1 MKSVETSEGCGRQ
14 GKRRERANKAQQ
26 DNSQAGTGD
35 EFLDK
40 LLSTDSGLDEGGV
53 PDIKVMENDDMNM
66 MSGEVNASTLLDFF
80 NQLTSKSSSSL
91 ESLPIKEEPLS
102 EEDLRALQKDR
113 QKKDNHNLIERR
125 RRYNI
130 NDRIK
135 ELGTLLPKED
145 DTYFDIV
152 RDVRQNKGSILKASV
167 EYIKKL
173 KVDQDRKNYL
183 EEKSRLQEYQNKK
196 LLLKLQE
203 YEKQMKSFGIGMG
216 STPSSGGLR
225 QGSQTG
231 STLAASLANSK
242 KRVVGSQSMLESRYS
257 KTFIYTPQAKEV
269 KVKEEAELIELPETS
284 CNLTLESANLTRND
298 LDDLMEDDSHPLS
311 SSDPMLSS
319 PAPSSFSS
327 SSPSSF
333 YSSDETLS
341 PESIDL
347 IV

>member
-1 MKSVETSEGCGRQ
+1 MTKSVKLRLSTENME
-14 GKRRERANKAQQ
+14 EE
-26 DNSQAGTGD
+26 DEVLEAGTGD

>member
-1 MKSVETSEGCGRQ
+1 VKGARKSEFDSIISNDGRI
-14 GKRRERANKAQQ
+14 E
-26 DNSQAGTGD
+26 SGTGD

-40 LLSTDSGLDEGGV
+40 LLSTDSALDDGAV
-53 PDIKVMENDDMNM
+53 PDIKVMDSDINM

-91 ESLPIKEEPLS
+91 ETLPIKEEPLS

-145 DTYFDIV
+145 DQYFDIV

-173 KVDQDRKNYL
+173 KVDQDRKKYL

-203 YEKQMKSFGIGMG
+203 YERHMKAFGISMTAVPTKK
-216 STPSSGGLR
+216 SN
-225 QGSQTG
+225 
-231 STLAASLANSK
+231 AN
-242 KRVVGSQSMLESRYS
+242 MLESQYS
-257 KTFIYTPQAKEV
+257 KTFIYTPQTKEV
-269 KVKEEAELIELPETS
+269 DVKEENEEIELPEA
-284 CNLTLESANLTRND
+284 CNLSRNE
-298 LDDLMEDDSHPLS
+298 LDDLMEDDNHPVS

>member
-1 MKSVETSEGCGRQ
+1 MTKSEKNELKSDFENILNDGRT
-14 GKRRERANKAQQ
+14 G
-26 DNSQAGTGD
+26 AGTGD

-40 LLSTDSGLDEGGV
+40 LLAADSALDDGAV
-53 PDIKVMENDDMNM
+53 PDIKVMDSDINM

-80 NQLTSKSSSSL
+80 NQLTSKGSSSL

-135 ELGTLLPKED
+135 ELGTLLPKEED
-145 DTYFDIV
+145 QYFDIV

-173 KVDQDRKNYL
+173 KVDQDRKKYL

-203 YEKQMKSFGIGMG
+203 YERQMKAFGISMN
-216 STPSSGGLR
+216 SS
-225 QGSQTG
+225 QVIPQPTKK
-231 STLAASLANSK
+231 TLPVN
-242 KRVVGSQSMLESRYS
+242 MLESTYS
-257 KTFIYTPQAKEV
+257 KTFIYTPQTKDI
-269 KVKEEAELIELPETS
+269 KVKEESDEIELPEAT
-284 CNLTLESANLTRND
+284 CNLSRND
-298 LDDLMEDDSHPLS
+298 LDDLMEDDNHPVS

-319 PAPSSFSS
+319 PAPSSLSS

-341 PESIDL
+341 PQSIDL